1 MKDRLFDIWFALRCG
16 VACREFQP
24 LLELCGSPYE
34 LFNADEVEIEKMP
47 CSQSLRT
54 RLADKSLGEAHRIM
68 EYCKSQGVGLL
79 FWQDEDYPS
88 ALRPL
93 RDPPVL
99 LYYKGRLPDLS
110 GRLCISVVGTR
121 SMSEYGKRMAY
132 KIGYELGSAG
142 AVVVSGM
149 ALGNDSVA
157 TAGAMAAGGQTVAVL
172 GSGIDMIYP
181 REHVT
186 LYHEILRHGA
196 VMTEFPPATAPA
208 GKNFPIRNRIISGL
222 SQGTVVVEGDLRSGA
237 MITAKTAIFQGRD
250 IYAFPGNVGQT
261 NSAGTNQ
268 LISDGAAVALSA
280 RDVLNNYTFLYRDA
294 LDMTRLLKAE
304 TCSEPNEDYLARL
317 GVSVR
322 VKPSAAPTAAEP
334 QPAPPAPVRE
344 PSVDRS
350 SNRSHGNFTPPPSY
364 PNSATA
370 DTAPKTAAPR
380 RNQTAARSAEPPAHP
395 QRAAA
400 PTGAPTAG
408 TAPTGAVSHGD
419 ASQRTLQKLTETQR
433 RVFEALP
440 LDHAVPLDYIAREGF
455 STGEVMAAMTVL
467 EIHGLTVTLPGGL
480 YARK

>member
-24 LLELCGSPYE
+24 VLEVCGTPYE
-34 LFNADEVEIEKMP
+34 VFRADEAEIEKLP
-47 CSQSLRT
+47 CSQGLKA
-54 RLADKSLGEAHRIM
+54 RLSDKSLAEANRIM
-68 EYCKSQGVGLL
+68 EFCKSWDVGLL
-79 FWQDEDYPS
+79 FWQDDEYPS
-88 ALRPL
+88 GLRPL

-132 KIGYELGSAG
+132 KIGYELGAAG

-157 TAGAMAAGGQTVAVL
+157 TAGAMAAGGTTVAVL

-181 REHVT
+181 REHET
-186 LYHEILRHGA
+186 LYREILRRGA
-196 VMTEFPPATAPA
+196 VMTEFPPSTPPA
-208 GKNFPIRNRIISGL
+208 GRNFPIRNRIISGL
-222 SQGTVVVEGDLRSGA
+222 SRGTLVVEGDTRSGA
-237 MITAKTAIFQGRD
+237 MITAKTAILQGRD
-250 IYAFPGNVGQT
+250 IYALPGNVGQT

-294 LDMTRLLKAE
+294 LDMTRLYKAE
-304 TCSEPNEDYLARL
+304 GRSEPDEDYLARL

-322 VKPSAAPTAAEP
+322 VTPPASQGADESQPKFPAAPSAPRHAPRGEQAQPARHHGPAPQKEHTDRGAEAPPQHTPRASAPT
-334 QPAPPAPVRE
+334 RE
-344 PSVDRS
+344 
-350 SNRSHGNFTPPPSY
+350 
-364 PNSATA
+364 
-370 DTAPKTAAPR
+370 
-380 RNQTAARSAEPPAHP
+380 
-395 QRAAA
+395 
-400 PTGAPTAG
+400 
-408 TAPTGAVSHGD
+408 VSHGD
-419 ASQRTLQKLTETQR
+419 ASQRILQKLTDTQR

-440 LDHAVPLDYIAREGF
+440 LDHAVPIDAITREDF